1 MKDLKQS
8 FKVTVNT
15 KKGII
20 VFCNVYGGR
29 FTVNI
34 SSLICTAGKEILYKT
49 ASLEVK
55 IDYMADQLIVATNGN
70 TEVYSGLGELISLV
84 LHLLTKQN
92 AVNYIRDY
100 IDFLGNK
107 IGHIVVK
114 SLKLKGGNV
123 NEAMFYCFYIILPE
137 VLRNKYDNKLHKFC
151 ASFTNICA
159 EAFNNKI
166 IDGHIDSRMEEYT
179 DFRTKYRDGFYGSER
194 YVYPIKNHYL
204 YQAIVI
210 PSIYQFVLSFYM
222 LVKDYSDVAKVSN
235 LDFKGFINKIRQL
248 IKIYD
253 NEPLEIEI
261 DNVYV

>member
-1 MKDLKQS
+1 MKNLKQS
-8 FKVTVNT
+8 FKVIVNA

-20 VFCNVYGGR
+20 VFYNVYGGR

-49 ASLEVK
+49 SNLEVR
-55 IDYMADQLIVATNGN
+55 IDYMADQLVMATNGN

-114 SLKLKGGNV
+114 SLKLKDGNV
-123 NEAMFYCFYIILPE
+123 NEAMYYCFYMILPE
-137 VLRNKYDNKLHKFC
+137 VLRNKFDNKLYKFYI
-151 ASFTNICA
+151 SFTSICTD
-159 EAFNNKI
+159 AFNNKI
-166 IDGHIDSRMEEYT
+166 IEGHIDSRIKEYT
-179 DFRTKYRDGFYGSER
+179 DFRTKYRDGIYGSDR
-194 YVYPIKNHYL
+194 YVYPIKNRYL

-222 LVKDYSDVAKVSN
+222 LIKDYSDVTKISN
-235 LDFKGFINKIRQL
+235 IDFKGFVNKISQL

-253 NEPLEIEI
+253 YEPLEVEI
-261 DNVYV
+261 DNMCA

>member
-1 MKDLKQS
+1 MKNLKQS
-8 FKVTVNT
+8 FKVIVNA

-20 VFCNVYGGR
+20 VFYNVYGGR

-49 ASLEVK
+49 TNLEVR
-55 IDYMADQLIVATNGN
+55 IDYMADQLIVTTNGN

-84 LHLLTKQN
+84 LHLLTMLN
-92 AVNYIRDY
+92 AVSYIRDY
-100 IDFLGNK
+100 IDFLGDK

-114 SLKLKGGNV
+114 SLKLKGGDINA
-123 NEAMFYCFYIILPE
+123 AMVYCFYTILPAE
-137 VLRNKYDNKLHKFC
+137 LRDKHDNKLHKFY
-151 ASFTNICA
+151 
-159 EAFNNKI
+159 EAFKNLCVEAYKNKI
-166 IDGHIDSRMEEYT
+166 IDGHIDSRIEEYT

-204 YQAIVI
+204 YQTIVI

-235 LDFKGFINKIRQL
+235 LDFKGFVNKISQL

-261 DNVYV
+261 DNVYA